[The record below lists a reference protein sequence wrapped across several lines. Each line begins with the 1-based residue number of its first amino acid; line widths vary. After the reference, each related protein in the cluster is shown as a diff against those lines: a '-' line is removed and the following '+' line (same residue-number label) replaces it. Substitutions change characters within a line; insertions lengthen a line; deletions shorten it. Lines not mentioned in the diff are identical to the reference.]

1 MVRKVLAVVF
11 LGLLLGVVG
20 WFAGRHI
27 MRGVA
32 YWRDMAVVRRAE
44 AALANGQ
51 EAAALQLLA
60 RAGEPGRERLGRLV
74 VASHSEQRWSR
85 FVGALRGGPPGVE
98 QALVEVLQR
107 SPEERLCAAEALAA
121 VGQPQ
126 GVQALGQ
133 ALLAPTGQAHDP
145 AELPSL
151 GEWGAKALGNVAR
164 LGPKGARDQAV
175 RLLGGSDAP
184 AARHVLIDLILDR
197 RSPLRIQALQAAC
210 WRHGAALQLYFPR
223 LLSDPDPAF
232 RAEAVYQ
239 YGALTGAEAV
249 PALQSAL
256 DDREVAVRTAAVEA
270 AGLIDGSEADDLLIR
285 ALRDPDAHI
294 VQKAVCSL
302 GWRRCRG
309 AEQAL
314 ARLYP
319 GSSPDLKRD
328 IATALCWV
336 GSPLGPL
343 YKARY
348 EKETGQVLALS
359 SEWDG

>member
-11 LGLLLGVVG
+11 VALVVGVVG

-32 YWRDMAVVRRAE
+32 YWRNMTVVRRAE
-44 AALANGQ
+44 AALADGQ
-51 EAAALQLLA
+51 DAAALQLLA
-60 RAGEPGRERLGRLV
+60 RAGEPGRERLGRLAV
-74 VASHSEQRWSR
+74 TSHNEERWPKFVA
-85 FVGALRGGPPGVE
+85 ALRVSPPGVE
-98 QALVEVLQR
+98 QALVEVLQL

-133 ALLAPTGQAHDP
+133 ALLAPTDQAHDP

-164 LGPKGARDQAV
+164 LGPKGASDQAV

-184 AARHVLIDLILDR
+184 AARHVLIDVILDR
-197 RSPLRIQALQAAC
+197 QSPLRTQALQAAC
-210 WRHGAALQLYFPR
+210 WHHGDALQLYFPR

-239 YGALTGAEAV
+239 YGALTGSG
-249 PALQSAL
+249 ALSALHSAL
-256 DDREVAVRTAAVEA
+256 DDRQVAVRTAAVEA
-270 AGLIDGSEADDLLIR
+270 AGLIDGPEADGLLIR
-285 ALRDPDAHI
+285 ALRDPDPHL

-302 GWRRCRG
+302 GWRRCKA
-309 AEQAL
+309 AEQPL

-319 GSSPDLKRD
+319 DASPDLKRD

-348 EKETGQVLALS
+348 ERETGQTLALS